1 MLIHQN
7 QRNVEY
13 REKPRNGEGMV
24 TFSHFVDETKEQ
36 HLKLLAE
43 LTLPPGASIG
53 PHQHDKETEYF
64 IFLEGNGVVND
75 NGTEVPVKKGDVAV
89 TGNGNYHSVK
99 NTGTVPLV
107 LHAVIILH

>member
-1 MLIHQN
+1 MLIHQD
-7 QRNVEY
+7 QWNVEY
-13 REKPRNGEGMV
+13 REKPRNGEGIV

-43 LTLPPGASIG
+43 LTLPPGAAIG
-53 PHQHDKETEYF
+53 PHQHDNETEYF
-64 IFLEGNGVVND
+64 IFLEGTGVVND
-75 NGTEVPVKKGDVAV
+75 NGADVPVKKGDVVV
-89 TGNGNYHSVK
+89 TGNGAHHSVK

>member
-7 QRNVEY
+7 QWNVEY
-13 REKPRNGEGMV
+13 REKPRNGEGIV
-24 TFSHFVDETKEQ
+24 TFSHFVDETKER

-43 LTLPPGASIG
+43 LTLPPGAAIG
-53 PHQHDKETEYF
+53 RHQHDKETEYF
-64 IFLEGNGVVND
+64 IFLEGNGTVND
-75 NGTEVPVKKGDVAV
+75 NGADVPVKKGDVVV
-89 TGNGNYHSVK
+89 TGNGDYHSVT